1 MGSWA
6 GLKGQ
11 RGVLGWSEG
20 LNGLLGWSEGLAWA
34 PGLV

>member
-6 GLKGQ
+6 DLRGQ

-20 LNGLLGWSEGLAWA
+20 LSGLLGWCEGLAWG

>member
-6 GLKGQ
+6 GLRGQ
-11 RGVLGWSEG
+11 RGVLGWSGG
-20 LNGLLGWSEGLAWA
+20 LSGLLGWCEGLAWG